1 MTTCPQTVHGAAGLL
16 RGRRT
21 ALCSSKSAGRPRR
34 GGGDCGGE
42 LIDTIERL
50 WRCCLSTEARRHH
63 QRSPSALDLARV
75 ECKNVLVQ
83 LPAVDAHQRVAG
95 LKLAERFRVCA
106 SLR

>member
-1 MTTCPQTVHGAAGLL
+1 
-16 RGRRT
+16 
-21 ALCSSKSAGRPRR
+21 
-34 GGGDCGGE
+34 
-42 LIDTIERL
+42 
-50 WRCCLSTEARRHH
+50 
-63 QRSPSALDLARV
+63 V